1 MTCDVLLPSD
11 NICGLIKWSKLLFH
25 CVLWFVSMFF
35 SFLNGT
41 CMVILFDLVPIEFF
55 FFYHFSLIHL
65 NLQVDPQKIH
75 SKPSFS
81 FIFRFSPCS
90 FNCNFFILKKYFKLK
105 IIFNLILQ
113 FFLSPIFLL
122 LFSYLGWFIKLI
134 FFCDLMLLHFFLSGL
149 ILFFYIIFLDWFFY
163 HLILSWF

>member
-1 MTCDVLLPSD
+1 
-11 NICGLIKWSKLLFH
+11 
-25 CVLWFVSMFF
+25 
-35 SFLNGT
+35 
-41 CMVILFDLVPIEFF
+41 MVIWSIKNKTKIKKVDDVWRFVAFGQHMRINQMIKIIVSLRPLICLNVLFLLERHVHGDSIWFGTDWIF

-90 FNCNFFILKKYFKLK
+90 FNCNFFILKKYFKLE

-134 FFCDLMLLHFFLSGL
+134 FFFV
-149 ILFFYIIFLDWFFY
+149 I
-163 HLILSWF
+163 